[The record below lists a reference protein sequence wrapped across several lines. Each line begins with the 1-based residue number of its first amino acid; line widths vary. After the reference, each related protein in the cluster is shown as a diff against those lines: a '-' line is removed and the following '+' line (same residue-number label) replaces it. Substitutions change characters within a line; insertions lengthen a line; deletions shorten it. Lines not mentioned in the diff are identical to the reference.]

1 MKNIIFL
8 YIFCF
13 SGFALSA
20 QNAMT
25 EKGDVVILNSD
36 KTWRY
41 ANEDKID
48 RNIISENKNK
58 FIKKPNQNFR
68 VSAVPTS
75 IGVFIDPSEW
85 SFKKDNDKDLSYNRM
100 SFQSKKSPSLFV
112 FLISEEIP
120 IPLKVLGEVAI
131 ENAKLEAKDTRLIK
145 REYRNV
151 NGSKILYQ
159 ELEAT
164 IRGIK
169 FKFIGYYISNKTGTV
184 QLVVYST
191 PDILNANLMQ
201 VDNFLN
207 GLVGN

>member
-20 QNAMT
+20 QNAIT

-58 FIKKPNQNFR
+58 FIKKSNQNFR

-85 SFKKDNDKDLSYNRM
+85 SFKKDNDKDLSYNKM
-100 SFQSKKSPSLFV
+100 SFQSKKSPSLYV
-112 FLISEEIP
+112 FLISEEIS
-120 IPLKVLGEVAI
+120 IPLKDLGEVAF
-131 ENAKLEAKDTRLIK
+131 ENAKSETKDAQIIK
-145 REYRNV
+145 QEFRNV
-151 NGSKILYQ
+151 NGTKILYQ
-159 ELEAT
+159 EFEAT
-164 IRGIK
+164 ARGIK
-169 FKFIGYYISNKTGTV
+169 IKFAGYYISNNSGSV

-191 PDILNANLMQ
+191 PDIINKNSKQ
-201 VDNFLN
+201 VEYFLN